1 MLARP
6 SLFAEGSLS
15 ICAVRKIVV
24 PPSSAF
30 SWQWPQSP
38 GDCAHRLRPVSSR
51 SVSSKQLFIDDYI
64 ILSLSHAKQVLN
76 PAVKHPDNP
85 LLKADRPWDGSY
97 VGLNKIIYEEDT
109 GLFRLWYR
117 TTGGF
122 ASSKA
127 ANRLRPYRYDWGWE
141 NGRAVRHKVDD
152 PFGYSGYPDDEGWL
166 LCYATS
172 RDGIHWEKPNLGKV
186 EFNGFQE

>member
-1 MLARP
+1 MRSPKNRRTTVLCFLLAV
-6 SLFAEGSLS
+6 A
-15 ICAVRKIVV
+15 AV
-24 PPSSAF
+24 
-30 SWQWPQSP
+30 SWGLRASP
-38 GDCAHRLRPVSSR
+38 TAGLIEIG
-51 SVSSKQLFIDDYI
+51 SSKQLFIDDYI

-127 ANRLRPYRYDWGWE
+127 ANRLRP
-141 NGRAVRHKVDD
+141 
-152 PFGYSGYPDDEGWL
+152 SGV
-166 LCYATS
+166 S
-172 RDGIHWEKPNLGKV
+172 I
-186 EFNGFQE
+186 